1 MNPVTIEAAIS
12 VATSIVDAII
22 KLAPA
27 IEQGIASSTPF
38 VQAISG
44 LITGTNA
51 TQAQIDALLAAANV
65 ASAQFETDLPPDVDG
80 STET

>member
-1 MNPVTIEAAIS
+1 MNPVTVEAAIS
-12 VATSIVDAII
+12 VATSIVDAIV

-38 VQAISG
+38 IQAISG

-51 TQAQIDALLAAANV
+51 TQAQVDALLAAANV
-65 ASAQFETDLPPDVDG
+65 ASTQFELPLPPDDG
-80 STET
+80 STTT

>member
-1 MNPVTIEAAIS
+1 MDPVTIANAVA
-12 VATSIVDAII
+12 VATSIVEAIV

-51 TQAQIDALLAAANV
+51 TQAQIDALLAAANA
-65 ASAQFETDLPPDVDG
+65 ASAQFESPLPPDVDG
-80 STET
+80 STDT